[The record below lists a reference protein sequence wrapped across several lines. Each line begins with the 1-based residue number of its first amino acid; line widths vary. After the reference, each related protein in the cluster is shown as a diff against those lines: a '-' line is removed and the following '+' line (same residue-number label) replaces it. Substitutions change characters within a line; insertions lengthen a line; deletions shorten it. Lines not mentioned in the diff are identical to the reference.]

1 MRPSTFDD
9 KKDLRISASTGA
21 FINILRKYN
30 ELYDDVYS
38 ALGLTFSDEICT
50 DIINALFYTEYA
62 ALERRLHELLIRS
75 IENNLDREE
84 PTEI

>member
-1 MRPSTFDD
+1 MTRG
-9 KKDLRISASTGA
+9 KDLRISESTGA
-21 FINILRKYN
+21 FIDILRKYN

-50 DIINALFYTEYA
+50 DLINAFFYTEYA
-62 ALERRLHELLIRS
+62 ALERRLNELLIRS